1 MNEGLLWNYA
11 IYHFSPTPRL
21 SATLAVSSE
30 CLSSLPIITLLLK
43 RRAVYTCCQR
53 PFNTATPVL
62 NCTVFLGNQD
72 LVSKATRADI
82 IYANTLHA
90 WRRITMTKILRDRME
105 LRIETHQVRQEHD
118 SSVLFRVKQQFASW
132 YSQPEARPPVG
143 PHKWHEL
150 HLQSSP
156 HLPCGF
162 SRCRRCSLF
171 EMLLTLVRGN
181 PGTAL

>member
-1 MNEGLLWNYA
+1 MSLILLDIEPRGLLELCN
-11 IYHFSPTPRL
+11 ISPLTNSSTTRL

-150 HLQSSP
+150 HLQEFSTSSLRIQP
-156 HLPCGF
+156 LP
-162 SRCRRCSLF
+162 
-171 EMLLTLVRGN
+171 
-181 PGTAL
+181 ALIPF